1 MSRHLPPDVARL
13 MRPMSADFS
22 PKFDDHGN
30 YLRWS
35 ATLDVD
41 HHGQIDVEIGFHGSG
56 ESGPSHLRASA
67 WQAMELA
74 RLGRIDL
81 LSHCRVDRH
90 RARRKG

>member
-1 MSRHLPPDVARL
+1 MSRHLPSDVAAL
-13 MRPMSADFS
+13 LRPTPTDFLF
-22 PKFDDHGN
+22 KIEDHGH

-41 HHGQIDVEIGFHGSG
+41 HHGQIEVELGFHGSNG
-56 ESGPSHLRASA
+56 HSHLRASA

-74 RLGRIDL
+74 RIGRLDL

-90 RARRKG
+90 KARRKG